1 MKNGDDLPDDLSLL
15 TFPQRLFL
23 LLEKENRGIVDWVEH
38 GACFR
43 IIDHRKFVR
52 IIIPKYFKQSKFTSF
67 QRQLNIY
74 GFKKLLRGDDKGS
87 YFHPHFQRN
96 RRELLFEMKR
106 LPLKGSLATY
116 EESVLGVK
124 PAKSRRQ
131 MAALTEEKGSLMEK
145 DEMIPS
151 LEGGD
156 ALLAD
161 DLLLEDAIDIVD
173 DDIRTI
179 AEVLP
184 ALTPVIINEEKPLAP
199 VPPPSTFS
207 SMPPVI
213 GRLGLASST
222 WGGANLKSQNPYPA
236 GPNVVP
242 VKLLYPTKNPMHTTM
257 PLMNSSYFP
266 QIYGGHYYPHYPS
279 YSSLGRFSSSYPIP
293 PLPLTAPP
301 LNFSSTPFSTRATN
315 VVSPVNL
322 SSITKNDKA
331 GAASNFTTEGLMRK
345 APRPEVPY
353 PTRESKE
360 FFDRSDEFFPLQDD
374 SEDFLEILCSLPN
387 FDDICEIPC
396 PAEDI

>member
-1 MKNGDDLPDDLSLL
+1 MV
-15 TFPQRLFL
+15 FI
-23 LLEKENRGIVDWVEH
+23 E
-38 GACFR
+38 
-43 IIDHRKFVR
+43 
-52 IIIPKYFKQSKFTSF
+52 SKFTSF

-131 MAALTEEKGSLMEK
+131 MAALTEEKGTLMEK
-145 DEMIPS
+145 DEMLPS

-156 ALLAD
+156 ALLPD
-161 DLLLEDAIDIVD
+161 DLLLEDAIDIAD

-184 ALTPVIINEEKPLAP
+184 ASTPVIIEEKPLAS
-199 VPPPSTFS
+199 VPPPSTFP
-207 SMPPVI
+207 SMPSVI

-222 WGGANLKSQNPYPA
+222 WSGANLKLQNPYPA

-242 VKLLYPTKNPMHTTM
+242 VKLLYPPKNPMHTTM

-266 QIYGGHYYPHYPS
+266 QMYGGYYPHYPS

-301 LNFSSTPFSTRATN
+301 LNFSSTSFSTRATN

-322 SSITKNDKA
+322 SSIAKNDVTV
-331 GAASNFTTEGLMRK
+331 AASNFTNEGLMK
-345 APRPEVPY
+345 KTPRSEVPY

-360 FFDRSDEFFPLQDD
+360 FYDRSNELFPLQDD
-374 SEDFLEILCSLPN
+374 NEDFLEILCSLPN

-396 PAEDI
+396 PTEDI